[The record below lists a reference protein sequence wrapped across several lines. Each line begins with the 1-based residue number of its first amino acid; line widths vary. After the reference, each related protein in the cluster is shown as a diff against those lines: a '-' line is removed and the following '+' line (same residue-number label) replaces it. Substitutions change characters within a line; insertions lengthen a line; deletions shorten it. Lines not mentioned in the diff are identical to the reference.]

1 MKTVVLLG
9 AILLSAQ
16 VVADTQ
22 AQIEEEI
29 LQDLKRVAMFQE
41 DPNPSRRAFVASQ
54 TGSPSMEMLSATVA
68 AASYQVPRDNIEAQ
82 ALGVAG
88 ALSMSRLTP
97 MEQAWQQMEYE
108 KAWDKAL
115 DPIMDMIWS
124 YWPPQ

>member
-1 MKTVVLLG
+1 MKAIILLG
-9 AILLSAQ
+9 AFLLSTQ

-29 LQDLKRVAMFQE
+29 LQDLKRAAMFQE
-41 DPNPSRRAFVASQ
+41 DPNPGRRAFVASQ
-54 TGSPSMEMLSATVA
+54 TGGQSMEMLSATVA
-68 AASYQVPRDNIEAQ
+68 AASYQVPRGNIEAQ

-97 MEQAWQQMEYE
+97 MEQVWQQMEYE

-124 YWPPQ
+124 QYPPQ